1 MSKFDIKSAVINRFL
16 RLTEVDLE
24 SGMVNW
30 VLRNIENPQT
40 EFTGESVDKTDE
52 RGILI
57 SRFDTAK
64 GFTLSGESSK
74 LELGLMASQ
83 LGTEVQVATTD
94 KKIKGEDFEV
104 ISIVED
110 ASGAKKATMA
120 YTPLTTPSVVYA
132 INKDKSLG
140 DPIEVGTEDTN
151 AKIAGNVITLPA
163 SYEGT
168 RVGVLYQYETDE
180 AVRVTDSSETFNK
193 NAKYIAKILA
203 EDVCGVTAAITIVV
217 SKGKLDNNFSL
228 NLTTEGNHP
237 FKISAMKDYCSE
249 EEELC
254 YILVGKAVGVGV

>member
-1 MSKFDIKSAVINRFL
+1 MPNFDIKSAVINRFL

-30 VLRNIENPQT
+30 VLRNIENPQA

-57 SRFDTAK
+57 ARFDTAK

-83 LGTEVQVATTD
+83 LGTEVQVASSTN
-94 KKIKGEDFEV
+94 KIKGEDFEI
-104 ISIVED
+104 ISVVED
-110 ASGAKKATMA
+110 AGVKKATMA
-120 YTPLTTPSVVYA
+120 YTPLTTPSVVYT

-140 DPIEVGTEDTN
+140 DPIEVGTADDN
-151 AKIAGNVITLPA
+151 AKITDNVITLPA
-163 SYEGT
+163 TYTGT
-168 RVGVLYQYETDE
+168 RIGVLYQYETDE

-203 EDVCGVTAAITIVV
+203 EDVCGVTAAVTIVV
-217 SKGKLDNNFSL
+217 SKGKLDNNFTL
-228 NLTTEGNHP
+228 NLTTEGTHP
-237 FKISAMKDYCSE
+237 FSISAMKDYCSD

>member
-1 MSKFDIKSAVINRFL
+1 MPGTFDIKSAVINRFL
-16 RLTEVDLE
+16 RLTEVNLE

-30 VLRNIENPQT
+30 VLRNIENPNA

-57 SRFDTAK
+57 SRFDTSK

-83 LGTEVQVATTD
+83 LGTEVEVATAD
-94 KKIKGEDFEV
+94 KKIKGEDFE
-104 ISIVED
+104 IITIVD
-110 ASGAKKATMA
+110 DGNTKTATMA
-120 YTPLTTPSVVYA
+120 YVPLTTPAVVYT

-140 DPIEVGTEDTN
+140 EAIEVGTAEGN
-151 AKIAGNVITLPA
+151 AQIAGAVITMP
-163 SYEGT
+163 STYTGT

-193 NAKYIAKILA
+193 KAKYIAKILA
-203 EDVCGVTAAITIVV
+203 EDVCGVTAAVTIVI
-217 SKGKLDNNFSL
+217 SKGQLDNNFSL
-228 NLTTEGNHP
+228 NLTTEGTHP
-237 FKISAMKDYCSE
+237 FSITAMTDYCSD

-254 YILVGKAVGVGV
+254 YIIVGKAVGVGV